1 MYSSHVANRKLNSAT
16 SYKRLQR
23 THWIGLSILKLENVS
38 PSCRDIIVL
47 MLKRKNFFLKFQLLC
62 VHVLTFYSKKTEGK
76 GGGGTVRRPLP
87 MLRPCGL
94 FRLLDRFP
102 FVKKIKTEQ
111 KKKKKKKKKEKKQYS
126 QEYLVVQLTYSS
138 CK

>member
-1 MYSSHVANRKLNSAT
+1 MANRE
-16 SYKRLQR
+16 
-23 THWIGLSILKLENVS
+23 LKLS

-76 GGGGTVRRPLP
+76 GGGGGGGGGTVRRPLP

-102 FVKKIKTEQ
+102 FVKKIKTGQ
-111 KKKKKKKKKEKKQYS
+111 KKNKEKKRKK
-126 QEYLVVQLTYSS
+126 TI
-138 CK
+138 

>member
-1 MYSSHVANRKLNSAT
+1 MANRKL
-16 SYKRLQR
+16 
-23 THWIGLSILKLENVS
+23 KLS

-76 GGGGTVRRPLP
+76 VGGGGGTVRRPLP
-87 MLRPCGL
+87 MLRPGGL

-102 FVKKIKTEQ
+102 FVKKIKTGQ
-111 KKKKKKKKKEKKQYS
+111 KKKQRKKKKENNIAKS
-126 QEYLVVQLTYSS
+126 I
-138 CK
+138 

>member
-1 MYSSHVANRKLNSAT
+1 MANRKLNSAT

-23 THWIGLSILKLENVS
+23 THWIGLSILKLQNVS

-76 GGGGTVRRPLP
+76 GGGGTVRRSLP

-102 FVKKIKTEQ
+102 FVKKKNRT
-111 KKKKKKKKKEKKQYS
+111 KKKKKKEKKRKK
-126 QEYLVVQLTYSS
+126 TI
-138 CK
+138 